1 MKDNALEQEL
11 QHCVQAAEE
20 GYQLAQ
26 ENYQEFHKSLQ
37 EEQQK
42 IREAHQKRE
51 HADRMGDKEADKLFA
66 RQMKDIEKLQ
76 QTDAE
81 VLRNIQLLHQQ
92 QKEFSIL
99 VFGQTMAG
107 KSTMMEI
114 LTHGNGKSIGKGA
127 QRTTRDIRSYHW
139 NGLKITDVPG
149 ICAFAGEA
157 DEKLAMEAAK
167 SADLILFMI
176 TDDAPQ
182 KDEAEKLAELRQYG
196 KPILGVMN
204 VKMALQKEK
213 LNGKQFELMIRKLQK
228 RINDK
233 EKVESIWEQFCEYA
247 KDFGQDWSQI
257 PFVHAHLQAAFLTRS
272 KCSGAGKTTL
282 FKIFK
287 NIVTGN
293 FLAKPKYTGD
303 EATALYNASNF
314 VDVENAILDA
324 VRDNGRFWRSKT
336 FVDSVAVPVHKI
348 MNEVFKH
355 SEGSLQL
362 AWGFIDKQNEL
373 DKWGKKF
380 LEDGKKYIDQK
391 ANQLADSI
399 LKELD
404 DFVDDHYEDED
415 AGPKWERRFQAIVE
429 DEALQ
434 DTLEELREEC
444 EEELERV
451 SAELQ
456 QEFRFSFNNNMDNM
470 DTSSI
475 FIEGIS
481 DNMKPLVQL
490 GVGGLG
496 LASVIGGVALGPI
509 GWAAM
514 GIGALFS
521 IFGDSREDK
530 IREAKSKL
538 KDALLKATKPVYQS
552 IIENMSETFRKMY
565 NTMIV
570 GYLRQLGA
578 MGNVMIDL
586 ANSQLHLARKLSG
599 QYVMLND
606 TLARQ
611 ADTFISANL
620 FNTVKVRDI
629 CRIPGQEMVL
639 ILEKNSLREANRK
652 MLEQA
657 LGEKVIALVGDD
669 EWFTNKVLVQEVL
682 DNSNINVSFDD
693 NDPTVYI
700 PLSRLTK
707 AEKEKLS
714 LVRQMTGCLIID
726 KQFA

>member
-1 MKDNALEQEL
+1 MLLLEVRISFPNYIFKNGGMVDMKNNALEQEL
-11 QHCVQAAEE
+11 QRCVQAAEE

-66 RQMKDIEKLQ
+66 QQMKDIEKLQ

-81 VLRNIQLLHQQ
+81 VLRNIQVLRQQ
-92 QKEFSIL
+92 QREFSIL
-99 VFGQTMAG
+99 VFGRTMAG

-114 LTHGNGKSIGKGA
+114 LTHGNGASMGKGA
-127 QRTTRDIRSYHW
+127 QRTTRDVRSYHW
-139 NGLKITDVPG
+139 KGLKITDVPG
-149 ICAFAGEA
+149 ICAFEGEA

-167 SADLILFMI
+167 SADMILFML

-204 VKMALQKEK
+204 VKMAVNLGQNRK
-213 LNGKQFELMIRKLQK
+213 LLLRNLQK
-228 RINDK
+228 RIADTAKIEN
-233 EKVESIWEQFCEYA
+233 IREQFCEYA

-257 PFVHAHLQAAFLTRS
+257 PFVHAHLLAAFFAQS
-272 KCSGAGKTTL
+272 KCSGT
-282 FKIFK
+282 
-287 NIVTGN
+287 
-293 FLAKPKYTGD
+293 
-303 EATALYNASNF
+303 EATELYNASNF
-314 VDVENAILDA
+314 AVVEQFILDA
-324 VRDNGRFWRSKT
+324 VRNNGRFWRSKT
-336 FVDSVAVPVHKI
+336 FNNCVAVPVYNT
-348 MNEVFKH
+348 MNQFFIH
-355 SEGSLQL
+355 SEENLQQ
-362 AWGFIDKQNEL
+362 AWIFFNKREEL
-373 DKWGKKF
+373 HDWGENF
-380 LEDGKKYIDQK
+380 WEDGNKIIDQE
-391 ANQLADSI
+391 ADQLGDWIFKQKLS
-399 LKELD
+399 E
-404 DFVDDHYEDED
+404 FVDDHYEDED
-415 AGPKWERRFQAIVE
+415 AGEKWKDFLENAGIEEAIQELLE
-429 DEALQ
+429 DLQ
-434 DTLEELREEC
+434 EECQDKLREM
-444 EEELERV
+444 
-451 SAELQ
+451 SDELQ
-456 QEFRFSFNNNMDNM
+456 QEFRFSFNSNM
-470 DTSSI
+470 DTDISM
-475 FIEGIS
+475 EEIS
-481 DNMKPLVQL
+481 DMKSLVQL

-496 LASVIGGVALGPI
+496 IAAAVGVALGPI

-514 GIGALFS
+514 GLGALFS

-538 KDALLKATKPVYQS
+538 WDALFKATEPVYQN
-552 IIENMSETFRKMY
+552 IIENMSEMFRKMY
-565 NTMIV
+565 NTMVV

-586 ANSQLHLARKLSG
+586 ANSQLDLARKLSG

-620 FNTVKVRDI
+620 FNTVEIRDI

-657 LGEKVIALVGDD
+657 LGEKVVVLVGND
-669 EWFTNKVLVQEVL
+669 EWFKTETLVQELL

-693 NDPTVYI
+693 NEPTVYI

-714 LVRQMTGCLIID
+714 LVRQMTGQLIVD
-726 KQFA
+726 ERFA